1 MPRWFRG
8 NRSLQLGLLVL
19 APFLLMVL
27 FPAAIAP
34 HGPNELLGAPFQP
47 PSRTYLLGTDEVGR
61 DLLSRL
67 IYGART
73 DLGISLAATFVAA
86 VVGTLIGLLAG
97 YVGSVA
103 DVLAMRTTDVLLSF
117 PSILFAIFL
126 ITIVGRG
133 SSVLA
138 AALVVLFIPG
148 FVRLARGLAI
158 GLRERGF
165 VDASVVSGGGSFHV
179 LTRHLLPNAAG
190 PLAVGCALTA
200 STALLTAASLSYLG
214 VGVQP
219 PTASWGNMLQTS
231 FQWLFQDPLYGVM
244 PGVCITLVAL
254 GYTWIADGVQ
264 HAMGGSDAPV
274 RNVRALADAL
284 SVPPV
289 SEADR

>member
-1 MPRWFRG
+1 VPRWLRG

-19 APFLLMVL
+19 TPFLLMVL
-27 FPAAIAP
+27 FPGAIAP
-34 HGPNELLGAPFQP
+34 HGPNELLGAPFQR
-47 PSRTYLLGTDEVGR
+47 PSSHYLLGTDEVGR

-73 DLGISLAATFVAA
+73 DLGISLGATIVAA
-86 VVGTLIGLLAG
+86 VLGTLIGLLAG
-97 YVGSVA
+97 YVGSFA
-103 DVLAMRTTDVLLSF
+103 DVLAMRATDVVLSF

-133 SSVLA
+133 SFVLA
-138 AALVVLFIPG
+138 AALVVLFIPA
-148 FVRLARGLAI
+148 FVRLSRGLAI

-165 VDASVVSGGGSFHV
+165 VEASVVSGGGPFHV

-190 PLAVGCALTA
+190 PIIVGCALTA
-200 STALLTAASLSYLG
+200 STSLLTAASLSYLG

-219 PTASWGNMLQTS
+219 PTSSWGNMLQTS

-254 GYTWIADGVQ
+254 GYTWVADGVQ
-264 HAMGGSDAPV
+264 HAMGGGDIPV
-274 RNVRALADAL
+274 RTVRALAEGL
-284 SVPPV
+284 SVSPAG
-289 SEADR
+289 EAEG